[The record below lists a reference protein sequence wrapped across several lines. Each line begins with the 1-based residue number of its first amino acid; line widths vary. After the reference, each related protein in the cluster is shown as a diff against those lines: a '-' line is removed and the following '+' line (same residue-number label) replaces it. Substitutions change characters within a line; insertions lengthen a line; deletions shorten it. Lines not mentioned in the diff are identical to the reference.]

1 MKSSEGYPF
10 IIYFFNILEIIQEN
24 DCFLINFEQNKS
36 SAHLEYVN
44 MFYFT
49 CL

>member
-1 MKSSEGYPF
+1 MKSSEEYPF
-10 IIYFFNILEIIQEN
+10 IYNFNILEIIQEN

-49 CL
+49 YF